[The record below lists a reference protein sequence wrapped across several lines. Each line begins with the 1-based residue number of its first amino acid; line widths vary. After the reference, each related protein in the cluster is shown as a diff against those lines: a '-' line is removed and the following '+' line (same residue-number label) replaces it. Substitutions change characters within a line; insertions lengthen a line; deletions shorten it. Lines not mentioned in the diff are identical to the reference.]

1 MHVEVLMK
9 DKMLKNIPF
18 EEVVDLKSLIAYSDH
33 NVSSKTLVQRKDM
46 SMTLL
51 SFDKGEGLSTHA
63 APGDAMVIALE
74 GSVKLV
80 IGETEVIVKE
90 GESAV
95 MPANIPHSVDALEKF
110 KMLLIVIK
118 PEIKPVQLMK
128 GL

>member
-1 MHVEVLMK
+1 MK

-74 GSVKLV
+74 GSVKLI

-118 PEIKPVQLMK
+118 PEIKPVQIMK

>member
-1 MHVEVLMK
+1 MK
-9 DKMLKNIPF
+9 DKMLKNVPF

-63 APGDAMVIALE
+63 AAGDAMVIALE
-74 GSVKLV
+74 GSVKLI

>member
-1 MHVEVLMK
+1 MK

-63 APGDAMVIALE
+63 AAGDAMVIALE
-74 GSVKLV
+74 GSVKLI